1 MNDAI
6 TRGTLRPLVS
16 RVFRLDQAREA
27 FGFYEQHNPLG
38 KVVIINDD
46 EQ

>member
-1 MNDAI
+1 MPSPEERFGHSCHGYFAS
-6 TRGTLRPLVS
+6 TK
-16 RVFRLDQAREA
+16 REA